1 MKLQTVHLLN
11 FMEYARVRGLAEKQL
26 KEVIK
31 QPPAEWPDA
40 YSQVATED
48 FYAVVQ
54 LVNEQ
59 LKDELLGIRL
69 GEFMQ
74 LKALGLVYQI
84 SLQATTVEEGFYYL
98 KSYLDASLPLIQIS
112 TQAGK
117 EKAAIDLW
125 IETGYQKENRL
136 ILENVL
142 TIMARELRMMA
153 GEKIAITLTSPF
165 HQPAYPD
172 GWQKGNSFSLTF
184 TNTLF
189 KAALQ
194 DTSRWKLEILVPAYL
209 NMIEGLKT
217 DQSFASQVKMTML
230 HMAQPELPDLDKVA
244 DTLHLTA
251 RTLQRR
257 LENEATTFRQISASL
272 KKEISYLL
280 ISHKQYSVADISL
293 VLGFSEP
300 ASFIHSF
307 TKWYGHSPQK
317 YRQQLAL

>member
-1 MKLQTVHLLN
+1 
-11 FMEYARVRGLAEKQL
+11 MEYARVRGVAEHQL
-26 KEVIK
+26 IEVIQ
-31 QPPAEWPDA
+31 QPPVNWPDA
-40 YSQVATED
+40 NSQVAAED
-48 FYAVVQ
+48 FYPVVQ
-54 LVNEQ
+54 LVNNL
-59 LKDELLGIRL
+59 LKDDLLGIRL

-98 KSYLDASLPLIQIS
+98 KSYLDASLPIIQIS
-112 TQAGK
+112 TQADK
-117 EKAAIDLW
+117 DKAIIELW
-125 IETGYQKENRL
+125 IDTSYLNENRL

-165 HQPAYPD
+165 HHQAYPD
-172 GWQKGNSFSLTF
+172 GWQKGNRFSLTF
-184 TNTLF
+184 THTLF

-209 NMIEGLKT
+209 KMIEGLKT
-217 DQSFASQVKMTML
+217 DQSFASQVKITML
-230 HMAQPELPDLDKVA
+230 QMAQPELPDLEKVA
-244 DTLHLTA
+244 STLYMTA

-257 LENEATTFRQISASL
+257 LENEATTFRHISASL

-307 TKWYGHSPQK
+307 TKWYGYSPQK